1 MRLEGQRD
9 GFTVCHVKNTGRC
22 RELLVP
28 GTEVWV
34 QMAENPARKTP
45 CDLICVK
52 KGNRL
57 INMDSQA
64 PNCVAEEW
72 LRKGNLF
79 PKGTLI
85 RREVRFGASRFD
97 FYAEAG
103 ERRAFLEVKGVTLE
117 DQGMTRFPDAPTQRG
132 VRHVEELIRCMEEGY
147 EAYLLFVI
155 QMKGV
160 LGWNPTMP
168 PSGLRGG
175 SAQGRCRGC
184 KDPGGG
190 LPGHP
195 GGTAGRSGSAG
206 AAGGEPLAAGI
217 NFLKKIGFSG
227 ELWYTVYNRKVK
239 GGCTHAGEY

>member
-1 MRLEGQRD
+1 MRYEKMKKGIFLQRPNRFIAHVRLEGQRD

-52 KGNRL
+52 QGTRL
-57 INMDSQA
+57 MNMDSQA

-160 LGWNPTMP
+160 LGVEPNDAAHPAF
-168 PSGLRGG
+168 GEALRR
-175 SAQGRCRGC
+175 A
-184 KDPGGG
+184 
-190 LPGHP
+190 
-195 GGTAGRSGSAG
+195 A
-206 AAGGEPLAAGI
+206 AAGVKILAVDCRVTPE
-217 NFLKKIGFSG
+217 
-227 ELWYTVYNRKVK
+227 ELQADQEVPVLLGANPSLQ
-239 GGCTHAGEY
+239 E